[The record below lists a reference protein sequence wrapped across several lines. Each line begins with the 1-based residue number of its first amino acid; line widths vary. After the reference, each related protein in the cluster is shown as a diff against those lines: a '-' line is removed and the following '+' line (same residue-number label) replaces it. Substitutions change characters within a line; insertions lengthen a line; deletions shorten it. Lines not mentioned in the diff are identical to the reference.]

1 MIHHRP
7 RPFATQLLAAA
18 CFALAGSAYASTT
31 HSAFDDIENSVATD
45 GFNNLTSARITTA
58 QLVAGIPSNSET
70 EGGAILRRTSG
81 GAYPASSGLYQFAG
95 NGSTFEMAVSDA
107 VDGLTSIVFQTYINV
122 NTGSGVY
129 GVLAANNLPRLS
141 FNGGEQFL
149 LSSSQ
154 ASENLGYTDFFTGQF
169 VTDDPNNPNHLTF
182 TWDLASLGVTV
193 PVDSFRITF
202 ATDNHAQ
209 SQAFQLDQLV
219 AAPVPEPQTAALL
232 LGGMAVITLVAR
244 RTRRH

>member
-154 ASENLGYTDFFTGQF
+154 ASENLATPISSPVNSSPT
-169 VTDDPNNPNHLTF
+169 TRTTLTTSPSPG
-182 TWDLASLGVTV
+182 TWQALASPCRWTASASPSPPTTTHSRRLSSSTSWW
-193 PVDSFRITF
+193 PLRCRNRRLPPCCS
-202 ATDNHAQ
+202 
-209 SQAFQLDQLV
+209 
-219 AAPVPEPQTAALL
+219 AAW
-232 LGGMAVITLVAR
+232 R
-244 RTRRH
+244 